1 MYWRYSSILPAA
13 IALAACADG
22 PATSAFTE
30 RDSLGIRILE
40 SHEPEWTED
49 HRWRVSSEPAVE
61 IGLAEGPEEYQLY
74 RVYGA
79 MRLDEGEILVT
90 NSGSGELR
98 FYDAEGRFVN
108 GAGRQGGGPG
118 EFARFS
124 SMRMWR
130 AGSGSI
136 AVEADVNRVNVF
148 DMGGALL
155 RTVRM
160 ETPSDAPRVFM
171 SGVFGD
177 DSWFAMAPAGGGRL
191 TGLPGEILQ
200 LEFVYLR
207 YTPEGTVLGELL
219 RIAGRPRMVH
229 EYGQIRHF
237 PYVPLAPEP
246 NLVPGGDRLY
256 VARGS
261 ASEIEVRDL
270 DGALTALIRWDAPD
284 QASTADIWNDYER
297 EYLAAI
303 GDDDQRRQYAHFL
316 NEDLPLPDRVPAVQS
331 LMVDAGGN
339 LWVERFR
346 FFWETQPAWDIFSEA
361 GRWLGSIETP
371 EGFDVY
377 DIGADYVLGRS
388 RDDLGVERVQLFELD
403 RR

>member
-1 MYWRYSSILPAA
+1 VYWRYSSILPAA
-13 IALAACADG
+13 LALAACAVRPSD
-22 PATSAFTE
+22 TAFTE

-40 SHEPEWTED
+40 SHEPEYHGWNL
-49 HRWRVSSEPAVE
+49 SSEPAVE
-61 IGLAEGPEEYQLY
+61 IGVAEGPEEYQLY
-74 RVYGA
+74 RVYSA
-79 MRLDEGEILVT
+79 MRLDNGEILLT

-108 GAGRQGGGPG
+108 SAGRHGGGPG
-118 EFARFS
+118 EFFEYS

-130 AGSGSI
+130 AGSGSVAI
-136 AVEADVNRVNVF
+136 DANTNRVNVF
-148 DMGGALL
+148 DTSGASLSDVSL
-155 RTVRM
+155 
-160 ETPSDAPRVFM
+160 ETSGDAPRVFM

-177 DSWFAMAPAGGGRL
+177 GTWLASAPAGGGRL
-191 TGLPGEILQ
+191 TGLPGDIIRSEWL
-200 LEFVYLR
+200 YLR
-207 YTPEGTVLGELL
+207 YTSEGTVLGELL
-219 RIAGRPRMVH
+219 RMPDRPRMVH
-229 EYGQIRHF
+229 EYGEIRHF
-237 PYVPLAPEP
+237 PYIPLAPEP
-246 NLVPGGDRLY
+246 KLAPGGDRLY

-261 ASEIEVRDL
+261 APEVEVRDL
-270 DGALTALIRWDAPD
+270 DGALTTLIRWDAQD
-284 QASTADIWNDYER
+284 QATTADIWDNYER
-297 EYLAAI
+297 EFLDAI

-331 LMVDAGGN
+331 LMVDADGN

-346 FFWETQPAWDIFSEA
+346 FFWETQPVWDIFSEA

-377 DIGADYVLGRS
+377 DIGVDYVLGRS

>member
-1 MYWRYSSILPAA
+1 MFRHYASILTAA
-13 IALAACADG
+13 LAIAACADR
-22 PATSAFTE
+22 PDTSAFTE
-30 RDSLGIRILE
+30 RDSLGIRILK
-40 SHEPEWTED
+40 SHRPEWTED
-49 HRWRVSSEPAVE
+49 HRWHLSSEPAVE

-74 RVYGA
+74 RVYSA
-79 MRLDEGEILVT
+79 MRLDDGRILVT

-108 GAGRQGGGPG
+108 GAGRHGGGPG
-118 EFARFS
+118 EFAQFS

-130 AGSGSI
+130 AGSGSVAI
-136 AVEADVNRVNVF
+136 EADVNRVNVF
-148 DMGGALL
+148 DLDGELL
-155 RTVRM
+155 GTVRL
-160 ETPSDAPRVFM
+160 ETTSDAPRVFM

-191 TGLPGEILQ
+191 TGLPGDVIQ
-200 LEFVYLR
+200 SEFLYLR
-207 YTPEGTVLGELL
+207 YTSEGSSLGELV
-219 RIAGRPRMVH
+219 RIPGRPRMVH

-237 PYVPLAPEP
+237 PYIPLEPEP
-246 NLVPGGDRLY
+246 SLAPGGDRLY

-261 ASEIEVRDL
+261 APEIEVRDL

-284 QASTADIWNDYER
+284 RASIADIWNDYER
-297 EYLAAI
+297 EFLAAI

-316 NEDLPLPDRVPAVQS
+316 DEDLPLPDRVPVVQS

-346 FFWETQPAWDIFSEA
+346 LSWETQPAWDIFSEA

-371 EGFDVY
+371 KGFDVY

-388 RDDLGVERVQLFELD
+388 RDELGVERVQLFELD